1 MTGHGQSIQQG
12 NRVQVM
18 AEVRAVN
25 NRFLKTIVNGDIG
38 AELQSLVED
47 IVRNIV
53 KRGTVNVRIR
63 IDRQQDP
70 DQYRLNETAIA
81 AYQSQLKRIVANAE
95 IPLAT
100 ILMLPG
106 VVIEPTADSTD
117 PSIAPLVT
125 KAIHAAVLQLNE
137 MRSREGTAMLDNL
150 RVNLVLLQQLLQSVE
165 KLAPRV
171 VESYA
176 TRVKDR
182 ITQLMQKYDIST
194 QPADVIREVGLFA
207 ERADIAEEV
216 VRLRSHLQ
224 QFDDTMG
231 EPESNG
237 RKLDF
242 LIQEMLR
249 ETNTIGSK
257 ASDAAIANCVVEMKT
272 AIERMREL
280 VQNIE

>member
-53 KRGTVNVRIR
+53 RRGTVNVRIR

>member
-1 MTGHGQSIQQG
+1 MTGHGQSIQQE

>member
-1 MTGHGQSIQQG
+1 MTGHGQSVQQENRIQ
-12 NRVQVM
+12 VL

-25 NRFLKTIVNGDIG
+25 NRFLKTVVNGEIG
-38 AELQSLVED
+38 AELLSQVED
-47 IVRNIV
+47 TVRQTV

-70 DQYRLNETAIA
+70 EQYRLNETAIA
-81 AYQSQLKRIVANAE
+81 AYQTQLRRYNSNAD

-100 ILMLPG
+100 ILALPG
-106 VVIEPTADSTD
+106 VVIEPASVATD
-117 PSIAPLVT
+117 PAIAPLVA
-125 KAIHAAVLQLNE
+125 KAIQGAVRQLNE
-137 MRSREGTAMLDNL
+137 MRAREGVAMLENL
-150 RVNLVLLQQLLQSVE
+150 RENLALLRQFLRAVE
-165 KLAPRV
+165 QLAPQV
-171 VESYA
+171 IESYA
-176 TRVKDR
+176 QRVKER
-182 ITQLMQKYDIST
+182 ISQMLRKYDIDA

-207 ERADIAEEV
+207 ERADVAEEV

-224 QFDDTMG
+224 QFNDTIA
-231 EPESNG
+231 EKESNG

-249 ETNTIGSK
+249 EANTIGSK

>member
-1 MTGHGQSIQQG
+1 MTGHGQSIQQE

-53 KRGTVNVRIR
+53 RRGTVNVRIR

-81 AYQSQLKRIVANAE
+81 AYQSQLKRIVADAE

>member
-1 MTGHGQSIQQG
+1 MTGHGQSIQQE

-53 KRGTVNVRIR
+53 RRGTVNVRIR

-137 MRSREGTAMLDNL
+137 MRSREGAAMLDNL

>member
-1 MTGHGQSIQQG
+1 MTGHGQSIQQE
-12 NRVQVM
+12 NRIQVM

-25 NRFLKTIVNGDIG
+25 NRFLKTIVNGDIS

-47 IVRNIV
+47 IVRNTV
-53 KRGTVNVRIR
+53 KRGTVNIRIR

-106 VVIEPTADSTD
+106 VVIEPMADSTD
-117 PSIAPLVT
+117 PTIAPLVT
-125 KAIHAAVLQLNE
+125 KAVHAAVRQLNE
-137 MRSREGTAMLDNL
+137 MRAREGTAMLDNL
-150 RVNLVLLQQLLQSVE
+150 RVNLALLQRLLQAVE

-182 ITQLMQKYDIST
+182 ITQLMQKYDIAT

-224 QFDDTMG
+224 QFDDTIG
-231 EPESNG
+231 EQESNG